1 MSNKYITVSYR
12 LYANN
17 SEGVEQLVEEA
28 PVAHPFQFISGMGV
42 ALDTFESKILALSKG
57 DKFDFT
63 LTQAEAYGPFEQE
76 HVVTFPKENFTVNGR
91 FDKDQIYQGAI
102 IPLVN
107 EDGMRFQGLV
117 AEVTEENV
125 TIDLNH
131 PLAGKDLRFEGE
143 VVEMREATNEELQAL
158 IAMMS
163 GEGCGCGCGHGHDDS
178 HECCGGQGGENCH
191 CQNH

>member
-1 MSNKYITVSYR
+1 MNNKYITVSYR
-12 LYANN
+12 LHANN
-17 SEGVEQLVEEA
+17 SEGVEELIEEA

-42 ALDTFESKILALSKG
+42 ALDTFESKILELGKG
-57 DKFDFT
+57 DKFNFT
-63 LTQAEAYGPFEQE
+63 LIQAEAYGPYEQE
-76 HVVTFPKENFTVNGR
+76 HVITFPKENFTVNGR
-91 FDKDQIYQGAI
+91 FDKEQIFQGAI

-117 AEVTEENV
+117 AEVTDESV
-125 TIDLNH
+125 TVDLNH

-163 GEGCGCGCGHGHDDS
+163 GEGCGCGCGHDHGDD
-178 HECCGGQGGENCH
+178 HECCGGHGGENCH
-191 CQNH
+191 CQHN